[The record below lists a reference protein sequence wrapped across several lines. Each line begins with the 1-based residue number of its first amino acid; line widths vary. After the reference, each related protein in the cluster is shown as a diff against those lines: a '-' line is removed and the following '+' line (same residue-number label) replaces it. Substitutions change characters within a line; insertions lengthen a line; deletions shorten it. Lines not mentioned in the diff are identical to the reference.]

1 MNREEDGWQP
11 PLHEGYVLLEP
22 SNRPH
27 FIEDQCLIGIP
38 CIPFGMGKIEHL
50 MPQLIDLRNASES
63 DGELIQ
69 DLCLAELEHTRPPYV
84 CAWIRSELSGD
95 DLAAVLAERLVGTNA
110 GRRLIWRYYDP
121 RVTSL
126 AHRVLTSEQR
136 DALFHGIQHWLLPW
150 SGTWWRVEGGQHPS
164 DSFRNPD
171 QSWPT
176 PDQWAIFSSCEI
188 IHRVHTEICARKS
201 VEEKDPAR
209 MQHAIVSGMRE
220 AAAKLRLMEP
230 VHQVEYARLLVL
242 FGDSFKLHRVL
253 EGLFE
258 KVADGHM
265 KWPEF
270 RGLVDEDELERLTSA
285 SQFPAYMR

>member
-1 MNREEDGWQP
+1 
-11 PLHEGYVLLEP
+11 
-22 SNRPH
+22 
-27 FIEDQCLIGIP
+27 
-38 CIPFGMGKIEHL
+38 
-50 MPQLIDLRNASES
+50 
-63 DGELIQ
+63 
-69 DLCLAELEHTRPPYV
+69 
-84 CAWIRSELSGD
+84 
-95 DLAAVLAERLVGTNA
+95 
-110 GRRLIWRYYDP
+110 
-121 RVTSL
+121 
-126 AHRVLTSEQR
+126 
-136 DALFHGIQHWLLPW
+136 
-150 SGTWWRVEGGQHPS
+150 
-164 DSFRNPD
+164 
-171 QSWPT
+171 
-176 PDQWAIFSSCEI
+176 
-188 IHRVHTEICARKS
+188 
-201 VEEKDPAR
+201 